1 MIKIKVNDENILI
14 TGHAFY
20 DEYGKDIVCSAV
32 SATFLCTVNAILKLD
47 KNALQVR
54 NVQDGKEI
62 KILKKDHVTNVL
74 INNMLDCLKE
84 LGDKYPRNIQIK
96 EEEKWETF

>member
-1 MIKIKVNDENILI
+1 MIKIRVNDENILI

-96 EEEKWETF
+96 EEEK